1 MHPVRVLPLLLAAPL
16 LGAAEPADA
25 PPKRERRS
33 FAPVHRHAFGGS
45 VQVLAPL
52 KDLKTALD
60 ERTGLGIGLQWIH
73 EGRGRWASRTRLE
86 WNVFPEGNPVGPLG
100 VETSVKQYLLSFD
113 RLYRLGGEPRSIYL
127 LGGVGAT
134 RWFVD
139 QQAAGLNGSFH
150 TTKLAVTGGAGW
162 RFSHAFALEARYA
175 VSGIDRAMDANTAQ
189 VSFNWRF

>member
-1 MHPVRVLPLLLAAPL
+1 MHPVRVLPLLLTPALLVATEPGEAAPK
-16 LGAAEPADA
+16 
-25 PPKRERRS
+25 PKAS
-33 FAPVHRHAFGGS
+33 ASVHLHHHAFGGS

-73 EGRGRWASRTRLE
+73 EGRGHWASRTRLE
-86 WNVFPEGNPVGPLG
+86 WNVFSESNPVGPLG

-113 RLYRLGGEPRSIYL
+113 RLYRLGEGPRSLYL

-139 QQAAGLNGSFH
+139 QQVLGTEQGFH

-162 RFSHAFALEARYA
+162 RFSQAFGLEARYV

-189 VSFNWRF
+189 VSLNWRF

>member
-1 MHPVRVLPLLLAAPL
+1 MHPVRVLSLL
-16 LGAAEPADA
+16 
-25 PPKRERRS
+25 
-33 FAPVHRHAFGGS
+33 FAPVFLVASGSGDPAPKPEAAPCVHLHRHAFGGS

-60 ERTGLGIGLQWIH
+60 ERTGFGIGLQWIH

-86 WNVFPEGNPVGPLG
+86 WNVFSEGNPVGPLG

-113 RLYRLGGEPRSIYL
+113 RLYRLGEGPRSLYL

-139 QQAAGLNGSFH
+139 QQVLGAEQGFH

-162 RFSHAFALEARYA
+162 RFSHAFGLEARYV

>member
-1 MHPVRVLPLLLAAPL
+1 MHLVPALPLLFAATL
-16 LGAAEPADA
+16 LGAAGPEDPA
-25 PPKRERRS
+25 PKRATES
-33 FAPVHRHAFGGS
+33 CSQGHRHAFGGS

-86 WNVFPEGNPVGPLG
+86 WNVFSESNPVGPLG

-113 RLYRLGGEPRSIYL
+113 RLYRLGEGSRSLYL
-127 LGGVGAT
+127 LGGVGGA

-139 QQAAGLNGSFH
+139 QQALGTEQGFH
-150 TTKLAVTGGAGW
+150 TTKLAITGGAGW
-162 RFSHAFALEARYA
+162 RFSHAFGLEARYV
-175 VSGIDRAMDANTAQ
+175 VSGIDRGMDANTAQ